1 MQFIFVHLNSIKQIH
16 RNEDTISMQSA
27 SSFLNDSDHKN
38 NNTFLFFF
46 LQKPLKAEGEQ
57 SMHHCTHLHSIFY
70 PACLV
75 ECYTYSIY
83 RGKNRK
89 GQISRKENV
98 HLWVSFSAE
107 AVMSLPRWL
116 WPGSRR
122 GCDSMAKPSLGTR
135 RSDKQICWELRSPR
149 PTVWSLNGCF
159 HLLSVALYS
168 SRVHTIAPPDSLPVL
183 LLCNLTDFACVGGE
197 PGLPPMSTHLGP
209 EHAFLELAFLSVL
222 NAQRCPSAPGGPFFS
237 PAPPGPAH
245 GGWQRYSPESGTGSA
260 SFRTLGTASRHLPR
274 SIRRLAVIRSL
285 LMCMEFQFGG
295 GNRQKWRQWTL

>member
-1 MQFIFVHLNSIKQIH
+1 
-16 RNEDTISMQSA
+16 
-27 SSFLNDSDHKN
+27 
-38 NNTFLFFF
+38 
-46 LQKPLKAEGEQ
+46 
-57 SMHHCTHLHSIFY
+57 MHHCTHLHSIFY

-122 GCDSMAKPSLGTR
+122 GCNSMAKPSLGTR

-183 LLCNLTDFACVGGE
+183 LLCNLTDCLRGRRARPAAAVNTPWAQARVPWACFPFGFKCSAVSQRSGWA
-197 PGLPPMSTHLGP
+197 LL
-209 EHAFLELAFLSVL
+209 LS
-222 NAQRCPSAPGGPFFS
+222 
-237 PAPPGPAH
+237 
-245 GGWQRYSPESGTGSA
+245 
-260 SFRTLGTASRHLPR
+260 RTSRPR
-274 SIRRLAVIRSL
+274 TRRLAALRPRVGHRERFVPDLGYSQQASATIYTSVGR
-285 LMCMEFQFGG
+285 
-295 GNRQKWRQWTL
+295 N